1 MPFWDMSGC
10 PLMHRYRP
18 CQHQVLQ
25 KGPDDITPR
34 KSKVLGMISRH
45 PGGTQAQLAALLQRV
60 HADPDP
66 EG

>member
-1 MPFWDMSGC
+1 
-10 PLMHRYRP
+10 MHRYRP
-18 CQHQVLQ
+18 CQHQVLH

-34 KSKVLGMISRH
+34 KSKVLGMINRH

-66 EG
+66 ED